1 MEKLK
6 NVENEWSDSIDV
18 SGVEGAVERLQVE
31 EVRCAMNCMKITK
44 ASGPSWVAIELFK
57 AGGDKCLK
65 SLTNTFNDILF
76 KDKLPEE
83 WMLSLLVPNFKGK
96 GDPLNSNSYKGIKL
110 LEHAF
115 KLHEK
120 ILDGPLGEM

>member
-1 MEKLK
+1 
-6 NVENEWSDSIDV
+6 
-18 SGVEGAVERLQVE
+18 
-31 EVRCAMNCMKITK
+31 MNRMKIGKT
-44 ASGPSWVAIELFK
+44 SGPSGVAIELLK

-76 KDKLPEE
+76 KDKLLEE
-83 WMLSLLVPNFKGK
+83 WMLSSLVPNFKGK
-96 GDPLNSNSYKGIKL
+96 EDPLNSNSYKGIKL

-115 KLHEK
+115 KLQEK